1 MCLMYDP
8 REPTG
13 CSEEDALEVFEKAR
27 ANFCDYFKPAPDA
40 YSPGLVEAQ
49 SRAESQLASLFGD
62 ERTSEEGK
70 QAASGDGDTVEEDQS
85 LRQAEELFK

>member
-27 ANFCDYFKPAPDA
+27 ANFCDYFKPDPDA

-62 ERTSEEGK
+62 ERASEEGK
-70 QAASGDGDTVEEDQS
+70 QTASGDGDTVEEDQS

>member
-1 MCLMYDP
+1 M
-8 REPTG
+8 
-13 CSEEDALEVFEKAR
+13 EVFEKER
-27 ANFCDYFKPAPDA
+27 ANFCDYFKPDPNA

-62 ERTSEEGK
+62 ERASKDGE
-70 QAASGDGDTVEEDQS
+70 QAADGSGDTVKEDHS